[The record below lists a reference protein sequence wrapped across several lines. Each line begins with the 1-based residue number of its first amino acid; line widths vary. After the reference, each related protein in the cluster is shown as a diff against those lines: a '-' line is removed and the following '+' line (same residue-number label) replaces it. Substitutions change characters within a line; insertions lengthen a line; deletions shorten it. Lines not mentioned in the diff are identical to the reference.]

1 MKHITRVA
9 VAFLTITLAASAA
22 DHVLSLFDTVA
33 KSARLGNGLV
43 CSLPPGLYLRAF
55 ITRGLRMGDLV
66 VCPFGRLAGPI
77 PL

>member
-1 MKHITRVA
+1 MRHITRVA

-22 DHVLSLFDTVA
+22 DHVLSLFDTGTI
-33 KSARLGNGLV
+33 STRLGNGLA
-43 CSLPPGLYLRAF
+43 CSLPAGLYLRAF

-66 VCPFGRLAGPI
+66 VCPFSRLAGPI